1 MVQTGRPSADN
12 TDGDWTDKS
21 GGSTLYTS
29 IDDTGSGDDD
39 TTYIKVTDDGSEHA
53 CIVEIGNLSS
63 PDSGDRTITYKALAE
78 DGSFGGDYPNLKIEI
93 LEGGSVLDPAV
104 TITNNSVATDNFTS
118 VTTSTL
124 NVSGVS
130 DWTDLQFR
138 LTMLPG
144 SGSMMG
150 ESDLLKV
157 TQIYLT
163 IPDAGGASVPIAA
176 IAMNTYRQMRN

>member
-12 TDGDWTDKS
+12 TDGNWTDKS

-29 IDDTGSGDDD
+29 IDDTSTGDDD
-39 TTYIKVTDDGSEHA
+39 TTYIKVTDAGSENA
-53 CIVEIGNLSS
+53 CIVEIEDLSA
-63 PDSGDRTITYKALAE
+63 PGSGDRTITYKALSQDSTE
-78 DGSFGGDYPNLKIEI
+78 SGDYPKLKIEL
-93 LEGGSVLDPAV
+93 LEGDSVLDPAV
-104 TITNNSVATDNFTS
+104 TITNSSVATDDFTT

-144 SGSMMG
+144 DGASMG
-150 ESDLLKV
+150 ETDVLKV

-163 IPDAGGASVPIAA
+163 IPDAASSSAKIPVALFING
-176 IAMNTYRQMRN
+176 MCT